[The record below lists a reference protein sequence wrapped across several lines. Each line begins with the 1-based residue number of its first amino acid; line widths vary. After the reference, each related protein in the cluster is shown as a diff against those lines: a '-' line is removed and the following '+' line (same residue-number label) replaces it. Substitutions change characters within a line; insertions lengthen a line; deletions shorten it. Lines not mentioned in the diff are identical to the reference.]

1 MAVGNPTGVV
11 NLHVDGDGTAAASAV
26 LEPGGPPVSFGPAA
40 GLPEAWTMVQPGP
53 CGEASAAG
61 MPAPSAPPPSAPPPD
76 LGTPVAQSQA
86 EAHAAGDAA
95 GQDLVLSSSPD
106 GFLRAVCET
115 AAKHAAEAARR
126 DWTTWQAAMAAAA
139 VSAPGQAASSSDG
152 PGIDCS
158 RILYVPVTVTGPAD
172 VPLHKHKHMMEALED
187 EIGHL
192 LDRNRALEAQL
203 LTNSAAEGVFYE
215 AKADQLKNSIA
226 SLEKELKDARD
237 ACADLQQHLSKI
249 LTESED
255 ARWPAGPGPVWVG
268 KSPHAACYHSS
279 ARCGGLKS
287 PGKYEPCP
295 NCCGRVTRK

>member
-1 MAVGNPTGVV
+1 
-11 NLHVDGDGTAAASAV
+11 
-26 LEPGGPPVSFGPAA
+26 
-40 GLPEAWTMVQPGP
+40 
-53 CGEASAAG
+53 
-61 MPAPSAPPPSAPPPD
+61 
-76 LGTPVAQSQA
+76 
-86 EAHAAGDAA
+86 
-95 GQDLVLSSSPD
+95 
-106 GFLRAVCET
+106 
-115 AAKHAAEAARR
+115 
-126 DWTTWQAAMAAAA
+126 
-139 VSAPGQAASSSDG
+139 
-152 PGIDCS
+152 
-158 RILYVPVTVTGPAD
+158 
-172 VPLHKHKHMMEALED
+172 MMEALED

-279 ARCGGLKS
+279 ATCGGLKS
-287 PGKYEPCP
+287 PGKYGPCP

>member
-1 MAVGNPTGVV
+1 MVVGNPTGVV

-61 MPAPSAPPPSAPPPD
+61 MPAPSAPPPSAPP
-76 LGTPVAQSQA
+76 
-86 EAHAAGDAA
+86 AGAAA
-95 GQDLVLSSSPD
+95 GQVLSSLPD
-106 GFLRAVCET
+106 GFLRAVCE
-115 AAKHAAEAARR
+115 AAAGHGAEAARR

-158 RILYVPVTVTGPAD
+158 RILYVPVTVTGPED
-172 VPLHKHKHMMEALED
+172 VPLHKHKHMMMALED

-192 LDRNRALEAQL
+192 LDRNRALEARL

-215 AKADQLKNSIA
+215 ATADQLKKSIV

-279 ARCGGLKS
+279 STCGGLKS
-287 PGKYEPCP
+287 PGKYGPCP